1 MQVKSKQSKKLLFLK
16 SQEYQGGCV
25 KNASAM
31 LKKTRRGPTPPP
43 LRPNLHLSN
52 MHIYT
57 YL

>member
-31 LKKTRRGPTPPP
+31 LKKNPGFSQFNGNRILLET
-43 LRPNLHLSN
+43 NF
-52 MHIYT
+52 
-57 YL
+57 